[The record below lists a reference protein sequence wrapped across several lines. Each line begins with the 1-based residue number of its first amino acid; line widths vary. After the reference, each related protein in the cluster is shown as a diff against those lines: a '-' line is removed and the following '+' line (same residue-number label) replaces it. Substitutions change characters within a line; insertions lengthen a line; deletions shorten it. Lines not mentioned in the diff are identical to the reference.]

1 MNRTETHEIYEFDG
15 FRLDRRRR
23 VLSRLDGEAIPL
35 KSKVFDTL
43 LYLVEHADEL
53 LDKSTLIQAIWPN
66 LVVEENNLNKTIS
79 VLRHVLGE
87 TPEDHRFI
95 VTEPGRGYRFVAK
108 VNTRDA
114 QLEDVPLARHP
125 GAAGARPWKK
135 VSYVVTA
142 LIAAAVVLL
151 LVTHYASRDSSIR
164 PPAIR
169 FEIDS
174 ARTLNLLNMSLSPD
188 GRQIAYVGESERGI
202 SIWVRPLDSREAHA
216 LPGTEGGGAE
226 TEYPF
231 WSPDSRSIAFRTG
244 RQLKR
249 VDVAGGAATTI
260 VESAPSVRRGAW
272 GPDGTILFASGDS
285 GAAVIHRVSAAG
297 GESVAVTQLD
307 SSLGEITHSGP
318 SFLPDGRHFLYKAT
332 NATRRNGAIYIGS
345 LDPNERP
352 IRLLQASRAIYVE
365 PGFLLYTQE
374 ETLFARP
381 FDPYRHEFTGAAVQ
395 IAGDVLYLEAIDT
408 SAFDASN
415 DGTLIFR
422 RAERGGTQVPLVW
435 VDRSGTTTAAGQSIA
450 PVDFRLSPDA
460 KRIVFSEGNPPGIW
474 TLDIARG
481 TRTRLT
487 ANPQVNHNAIWSP
500 DGSSVAFDWH
510 RDGNLTLYE
519 KRADG
524 ADPGRTLL
532 DAGAYEVIATD
543 WSHDGRFIVFEKDPC
558 VACPNDIWVL
568 PMFGGGE
575 PFAYAQSNFHERS
588 GVLSPD
594 GRWMAYM
601 TSESGVYDVVV
612 QAFPDAAQGKWQIS
626 ANGGAAP
633 RWARDG
639 KELYYYDDVTRSVV
653 RVGIKT
659 DPVFEIGSA
668 VRVADVSGA
677 YQWDVT
683 ADGERLL
690 KTAPAFTASGA
701 PASGAALSG
710 STEPPVGTF
719 PITVILNWT
728 SLMRN

>member
-1 MNRTETHEIYEFDG
+1 
-15 FRLDRRRR
+15 
-23 VLSRLDGEAIPL
+23 
-35 KSKVFDTL
+35 
-43 LYLVEHADEL
+43 
-53 LDKSTLIQAIWPN
+53 
-66 LVVEENNLNKTIS
+66 
-79 VLRHVLGE
+79 
-87 TPEDHRFI
+87 
-95 VTEPGRGYRFVAK
+95 
-108 VNTRDA
+108 
-114 QLEDVPLARHP
+114 
-125 GAAGARPWKK
+125 
-135 VSYVVTA
+135 
-142 LIAAAVVLL
+142 
-151 LVTHYASRDSSIR
+151 
-164 PPAIR
+164 
-169 FEIDS
+169 
-174 ARTLNLLNMSLSPD
+174 
-188 GRQIAYVGESERGI
+188 
-202 SIWVRPLDSREAHA
+202 
-216 LPGTEGGGAE
+216 
-226 TEYPF
+226 
-231 WSPDSRSIAFRTG
+231 
-244 RQLKR
+244 
-249 VDVAGGAATTI
+249 
-260 VESAPSVRRGAW
+260 
-272 GPDGTILFASGDS
+272 
-285 GAAVIHRVSAAG
+285 
-297 GESVAVTQLD
+297 
-307 SSLGEITHSGP
+307 
-318 SFLPDGRHFLYKAT
+318 
-332 NATRRNGAIYIGS
+332 
-345 LDPNERP
+345 
-352 IRLLQASRAIYVE
+352 
-365 PGFLLYTQE
+365 
-374 ETLFARP
+374 
-381 FDPYRHEFTGAAVQ
+381 
-395 IAGDVLYLEAIDT
+395 
-408 SAFDASN
+408 
-415 DGTLIFR
+415 
-422 RAERGGTQVPLVW
+422 
-435 VDRSGTTTAAGQSIA
+435 
-450 PVDFRLSPDA
+450 
-460 KRIVFSEGNPPGIW
+460 
-474 TLDIARG
+474 
-481 TRTRLT
+481 
-487 ANPQVNHNAIWSP
+487 VNHNAIWSP